1 MGYQSYLK
9 EYNEEVEERSEL
21 VLERIGLI
29 PGEKT
34 VKGCYQEYFAKA
46 AERISNFE
54 EIYQL
59 VVTGEWETLSLKEYK
74 EWNQKMYG
82 ELYPGVYEESYAN
95 PQYAVKKL
103 GKEKGQL
110 LCFLYTALIAQTE
123 NACAGRKMYMTYYEE
138 LFVQIYN
145 CFETEL
151 EVEDEELHNAVY
163 SFFYDNSE
171 LFTKFQI
178 REKVDPQ
185 EDFITGI
192 IETADL
198 SDERYLYRFG
208 KHVSENEIQM
218 SRFLAELSES
228 EIKAMADTYTEGFRI
243 GFVNSGKDL
252 SKKKT
257 VMICYRLGFER
268 MVVSAIKNFR
278 KMGLEP
284 TIMHSGVTTTSP
296 NRQFDYDHKSDN
308 ALYYDKSYVE
318 RRLEGLHN
326 TLESMST
333 LAEELAGPAIIETF
347 GELAFDPVNKP
358 EAIEY
363 SEKQHQV
370 NVYNANMTGRITNQY
385 MKGEERSFTIISY
398 PIPEIG
404 EQFGEIFKETVKIN
418 TLDYKLYQSIQN
430 KIIEVLD
437 RAETVHITGKGKNHT
452 DLRIAICPLNQPEKE
467 TAFENCVADVN
478 IPVGEVFTSPVL
490 KGTNGRL
497 HVTQVYLNGM
507 KFLDLDLTFTDGMIT
522 SYSCGNFET
531 EEENHKYMHEYVL
544 FHHDSIPMGEFAI
557 GTNTTAYQMG
567 RKFNIQDKLPI
578 LIAEKTGPHFAVG
591 DTCYSH
597 SEDQKVFNPDG
608 KEIVAK
614 DNEITRI
621 RKEDETKAYFNCHTD
636 ITIPYDELDKITVCR
651 KDGIEEDIIRDGKFV
666 VPGTEQLNEPLNEK

>member
-347 GELAFDPVNKP
+347 GELAFDPINKP